1 MIDLYKQSVIHQFH
15 AALSMLAEC
24 VSRCPGENWKSN
36 VGNFP
41 CWHVAYHALFYA
53 DLYLSAN
60 ERSFTPPSFH
70 RENYQFFGQ
79 LPWPPHE
86 AVFANDPYD
95 KGTILAYVQHCRQ
108 KTTDVILSETKE
120 SLEGPCGFWWYKIP
134 RCEFH
139 LNNVRH
145 VQHHASQISLY
156 LRKSA
161 GVEVGWAGSGF
172 KDESEIP

>member
-1 MIDLYKQSVIHQFH
+1 RRVPGRTRDSWGNGAV
-15 AALSMLAEC
+15 LADKTR
-24 VSRCPGENWKSN
+24 SLAGRAGR
-36 VGNFP
+36 GL
-41 CWHVAYHALFYA
+41 A
-53 DLYLSAN
+53 YLSAN
-60 ERSFTPPSFH
+60 EGSFTPPSFH

-86 AVFANDPYD
+86 AVSANDPYD